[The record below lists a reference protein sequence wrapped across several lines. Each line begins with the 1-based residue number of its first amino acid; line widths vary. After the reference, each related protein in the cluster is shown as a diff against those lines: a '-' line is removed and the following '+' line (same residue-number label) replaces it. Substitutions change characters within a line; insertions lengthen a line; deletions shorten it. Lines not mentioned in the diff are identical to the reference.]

1 VTGPTPNVCAR
12 PGCDRPPRPFTGRGR
27 PPLYCSDTCRH
38 QAARRPDRDPVLVE
52 ITHQPTT
59 RRQRPVG
66 RVWTVQ
72 LRRGARTVTVAADL
86 GHASARSL
94 ADQIA
99 EILHTNP
106 TNGAA
111 ID

>member
-1 VTGPTPNVCAR
+1 VSGRTHNVCAR
-12 PGCDRPPRPFTGRGR
+12 PGCDRPARPFTGRGR
-27 PPLYCSDTCRH
+27 PPLYCSDTCRAR
-38 QAARRPDRDPVLVE
+38 AARRPDRGPVLVE
-52 ITHQPTT
+52 ITHPPTT

-72 LRRGARTVTVAADL
+72 LRRGAQTVTVAADL
-86 GHASARSL
+86 GHTSARAL

-99 EILHTNP
+99 EILHTTP